1 MSERT
6 IRIYPDSVLREPNE
20 EVTVFDKAFKE
31 FVAEMKALMYAHDG
45 LGLAAPQIGV
55 SRRVAVVAHEG
66 REYVLVNPKITA
78 SSGNQTDEEGCLSF
92 PGLFEKVTR
101 PDRITVEA
109 LDEEGNK
116 QILEAAALLA
126 RAFAHEIDHLEGVL
140 LIDRISPLRR
150 TFAKKK
156 FQRLREA

>member
-6 IRIYPDSVLREPNE
+6 IRIYPDPVLREPNE
-20 EVTVFDKAFKE
+20 EVTVFDEAFKE

-101 PDRITVEA
+101 PDRVTVEA